1 MQRTGTNG
9 EWPMQNMRNGSQGFD
24 DGVFV
29 FGWFYFSWSVLTF
42 LPLAIVTH
50 ICLPVVDCEMAMAC
64 F

>member
-1 MQRTGTNG
+1 
-9 EWPMQNMRNGSQGFD
+9 MQNMRDGSQGFD